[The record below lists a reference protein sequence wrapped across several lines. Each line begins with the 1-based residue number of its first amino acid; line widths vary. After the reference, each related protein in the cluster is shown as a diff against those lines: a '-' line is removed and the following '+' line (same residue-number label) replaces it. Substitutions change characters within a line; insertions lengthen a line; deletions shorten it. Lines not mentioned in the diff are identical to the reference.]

1 MANLTTKELDALS
14 DQLNYER
21 MMVCKYDAAKQD
33 CQDSSV
39 TGLYDQYATQHR
51 QNYTDLLNFLK

>member
-21 MMVCKYDAAKQD
+21 MMVCKYDAAKRD

-39 TGLYDQYATQHR
+39 TSLYEQYATQHR
-51 QNYTDLLNFLK
+51 QNYNDLLNFLK

>member
-1 MANLTTKELDALS
+1 MANLTTKELDAIS

-21 MMVCKYDAAKQD
+21 MMVCKYDAAKWD

-51 QNYTDLLNFLK
+51 QNYADLLNFLK

>member
-21 MMVCKYDAAKQD
+21 MMACKYEAAKQS
-33 CQDSSV
+33 CQDQSL
-39 TGLYDQYATQHR
+39 TATFGIYAQQHR
-51 QNYTDLLNFLK
+51 TNYNDLLNFLK

>member
-39 TGLYDQYATQHR
+39 TGLYEQYATQHR
-51 QNYTDLLNFLK
+51 QNYNDLLNYLK